1 MRSSG
6 EKIEKET
13 DWVQGLKSGVL
24 RDWDKVKFSTKD
36 AKKEWQVRKENNEN
50 KYGDSWRQMK

>member
-13 DWVQGLKSGVL
+13 DWVQGPKSGVL

-36 AKKEWQVRKENNEN
+36 AKKEWPVRKENNEN
-50 KYGDSWRQMK
+50 KYGDS